1 MINKY
6 IYKSLYKFISTGMLI
21 RHKLLN
27 SPKGLGK
34 GALIHDIYMSHET
47 VPGLQGLGIVRSPPT
62 PIVIWLVSRLIT
74 LQWRWWVVG
83 VLPNSS
89 SY

>member
-1 MINKY
+1 MINRY

-47 VPGLQGLGIVRSPPT
+47 VPGLQGLGT
-62 PIVIWLVSRLIT
+62 PHPYRNMIGVQIDYSAVM
-74 LQWRWWVVG
+74 VVG
-83 VLPNSS
+83 GRSTTK
-89 SY
+89 